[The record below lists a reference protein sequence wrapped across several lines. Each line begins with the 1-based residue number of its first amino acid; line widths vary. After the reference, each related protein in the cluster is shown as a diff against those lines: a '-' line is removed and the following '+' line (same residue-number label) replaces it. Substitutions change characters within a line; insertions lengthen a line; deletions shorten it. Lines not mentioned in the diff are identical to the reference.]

1 MGAPGE
7 VKPQNTNIV
16 LFDGVCNLCSGS
28 VLFIIQRDKK
38 GIFKFASLQSSFGQQ
53 QLDTFKIDK
62 NLLHSVILLRSN
74 QIFQRSDAALE
85 IAKQLSGAWP
95 VLYIFKILPR
105 FLRDGVYNL
114 IARNRYSLF
123 GKKDACWIPT
133 PQLKERFLE

>member
-7 VKPQNTNIV
+7 VKPQNTNII

-53 QLDTFKIDK
+53 QLDKFEIDK
-62 NLLHSVILLRSN
+62 NLLHSVILLRGN

-85 IAKQLSGAWP
+85 IAKQLSGAWS

-133 PQLKERFLE
+133 PELKERFLE